1 MTLSTTTNKA
11 GPVEGDGANKTWN
24 FGFPIPTE
32 DDLELIYTDDDGTE
46 TTISSNFTVTG
57 IGDANGGSVTYPVT
71 GDAIA
76 ASTYMT
82 VKRVVDLTQDADIP
96 DQGKYLA
103 SVVEG
108 ALDYLMMGIQQLD
121 EALDRSIKLPET
133 TTLSGI
139 TLPAPSAGLGLGWN
153 ATADGLTNIASLAG
167 LSVPIATSNIDVSS
181 NVKTVLD
188 AADYAAIRTALSL
201 VVGTNVQAYNANYL
215 LKNATAELSV
225 GFTNAVHDNGNI
237 DDLTDNTLT
246 PDVRNGHA
254 QKITIDAN
262 GTIEAPTLGLGSG
275 KAGWMDLL
283 IVNDATGPH
292 SLTFGTSFEGK
303 ITGDWVNTDSAITL
317 FTLRHIDGQDIY
329 TLAQFE

>member
-215 LKNATAELSV
+215 RADLSDTYEV
-225 GFTNAVHDNGNI
+225 GYYHKIYDHSTLGAS
-237 DDLTDNTLT
+237 LTLNPALGLQQKGTLGENFTLT
-246 PDVRNGHA
+246 APASSDGFFMEFLLDAGPGTYTCALSGFETEVNGA
-254 QKITIDAN
+254 VVANVANQKNLIRITRIDNQDA
-262 GTIEAPTLGLGSG
+262 IEVVQL
-275 KAGWMDLL
+275 D
-283 IVNDATGPH
+283 
-292 SLTFGTSFEGK
+292 
-303 ITGDWVNTDSAITL
+303 
-317 FTLRHIDGQDIY
+317 
-329 TLAQFE
+329 